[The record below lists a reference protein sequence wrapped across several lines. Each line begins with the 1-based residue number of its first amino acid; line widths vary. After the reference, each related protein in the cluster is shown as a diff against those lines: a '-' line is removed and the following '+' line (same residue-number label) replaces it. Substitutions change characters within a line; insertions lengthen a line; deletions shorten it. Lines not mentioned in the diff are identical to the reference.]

1 MEISLTEKLRFP
13 VKTITPS
20 VDITQIDN
28 FSAFSAVRL
37 AKRSFESLGFA
48 VYEGADFEDNFC
60 MFFYGNDRLFCDEY
74 IKVKLGKSVITEAK
88 REYCTDLLGIVP
100 EADVKLL
107 LTLCRFCSYTGDPGF
122 PDLVLLKNGKW
133 NLAYV
138 LYDELSPSQKMFLL
152 LSRLVGLDVKIV
164 RLGKPIEALHVSADE
179 KEETFEFDTLA
190 LLSSVLGERRATAIM
205 DGLDENI
212 SNAENEDETD
222 YLMCEKG
229 KNSLFLF
236 KRWRSQGFLSDSQLK
251 GAIHFVMTHDRH
263 DFEKYLESLRND
275 MAFLSIKG
283 KTEDAMKRRAEYMQE
298 KFGIGRSRS
307 KLLLNFF

>member
-1 MEISLTEKLRFP
+1 MEISLTEKLCFP

-20 VDITQIDN
+20 VDITLIDN

-60 MFFYGNDRLFCDEY
+60 MFFYDTDRLFCDEY

-164 RLGKPIEALHVSADE
+164 RLVEQERHASADE
-179 KEETFEFDTLA
+179 EKIFEFDA
-190 LLSSVLGERRATAIM
+190 LSLLNSVLGERRATAIM

-212 SNAENEDETD
+212 SNAESEDETD
-222 YLMCEKG
+222 YLTDEKG

-251 GAIHFVMTHDRH
+251 GAIHFVMTHSRH

-275 MAFLSIKG
+275 AAFLLITG
-283 KTEDAMKRRAEYMQE
+283 KTEDAMKKRAEYMQE

>member
-1 MEISLTEKLRFP
+1 MEISLTEKLCFP

-20 VDITQIDN
+20 VDITLIDN

-60 MFFYGNDRLFCDEY
+60 MFFYDTDRLFCDEY

-164 RLGKPIEALHVSADE
+164 RLVEQERHASADE
-179 KEETFEFDTLA
+179 EKIFEFDA
-190 LLSSVLGERRATAIM
+190 LSLLNSVLGERRATAIM

-212 SNAENEDETD
+212 SNAESEDETD
-222 YLMCEKG
+222 YLTDEKG